1 MEATLAPDTLA
12 PTDVRAQLHEVIDQI
27 ADEAVLRA
35 ALLLLRP
42 QAEVEE
48 APEELSTAWL
58 AEIDRRL
65 DEGIRQLDA
74 GQGIPAAE
82 ALARLQ
88 QQPAA

>member
-42 QAEVEE
+42 QTLKWKKL
-48 APEELSTAWL
+48 PEELSTAWL

-65 DEGIRQLDA
+65 A
-74 GQGIPAAE
+74 
-82 ALARLQ
+82 
-88 QQPAA
+88 